1 VLVADKIVI
10 DLTGPEGNHRTL
22 MHYAHTLAKR
32 HNLDE
37 SAIMSEM
44 LSGGFVHMTAVFK
57 KHFSEWVDLTTD

>member
-1 VLVADKIVI
+1 
-10 DLTGPEGNHRTL
+10 

-57 KHFSEWVDLTTD
+57 KHFTEWVDLTTD